1 MKELYFAIISLCER
15 LKAEMKGGLLTN
27 LSINDSVLSVYSFAL
42 SADFNVAVYLIL
54 AISQTAQLISQ

>member
-27 LSINDSVLSVYSFAL
+27 LSINDSALSVYSFAL
-42 SADFNVAVYLIL
+42 SVDFRGAAYLTL
-54 AISQTAQLISQ
+54 VISQIAQLIS

>member
-27 LSINDSVLSVYSFAL
+27 LSINDSALSVYSFAL
-42 SADFNVAVYLIL
+42 SVDFNVAVCLIL
-54 AISQTAQLISQ
+54 AISQIAQLIS

>member
-27 LSINDSVLSVYSFAL
+27 LSINDSALSVYSFAL
-42 SADFNVAVYLIL
+42 SVDYVAACLTL
-54 AISQTAQLISQ
+54 AISQIAQLIS

>member
-27 LSINDSVLSVYSFAL
+27 LSINDSALSVYLFAL
-42 SADFNVAVYLIL
+42 SVDFNGAAYLTL
-54 AISQTAQLISQ
+54 AISQIAQLIS